1 MFSTITIAFSR
12 RYKQLKGRALYQLG
26 THLPASK
33 KKKCK
38 KTLIV
43 LMEQETLNPQ
53 IAKAI
58 LRKKN
63 KAGSIM
69 LPDF

>member
-33 KKKCK
+33 KKKMQKDAYCSHG
-38 KTLIV
+38 TGN
-43 LMEQETLNPQ
+43 T
-53 IAKAI
+53 
-58 LRKKN
+58 
-63 KAGSIM
+63 
-69 LPDF
+69 

>member
-38 KTLIV
+38 KRSH
-43 LMEQETLNPQ
+43 PW
-53 IAKAI
+53 AKPWNTSM
-58 LRKKN
+58 LRGWREWGKK
-63 KAGSIM
+63 KKS
-69 LPDF
+69 